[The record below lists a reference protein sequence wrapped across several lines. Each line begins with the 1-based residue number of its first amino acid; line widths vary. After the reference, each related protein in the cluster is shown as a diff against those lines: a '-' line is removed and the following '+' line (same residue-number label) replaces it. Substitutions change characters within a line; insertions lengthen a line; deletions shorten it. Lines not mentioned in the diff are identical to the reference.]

1 MKKLL
6 TLTVLGIVFGLTS
19 ISFAQVR
26 VNALGV
32 QLPIET
38 RKVANQV
45 QGEYSSVHEN
55 ATHNIFGVQLP
66 LDQIDSSDP
75 NTSKDDYAF
84 KDSNEKYI
92 IVFGV
97 KIPYRVS

>member
-6 TLTVLGIVFGLTS
+6 TFTVLGIVFGLTS
-19 ISFAQVR
+19 ISFAQGR

-38 RKVANQV
+38 REVVNRV
-45 QGEYSSVHEN
+45 QAEYSSVQEN

-66 LDQIDSSDP
+66 LDQINTNDP
-75 NTSKDDYAF
+75 NTSIDDYTF
-84 KDSNEKYI
+84 TDSNEKYI